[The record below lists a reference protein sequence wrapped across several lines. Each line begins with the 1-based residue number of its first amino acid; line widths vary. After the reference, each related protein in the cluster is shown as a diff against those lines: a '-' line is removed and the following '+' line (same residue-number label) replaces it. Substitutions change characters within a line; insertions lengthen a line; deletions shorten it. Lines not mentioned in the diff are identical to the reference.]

1 MNKEVRRLIK
11 ELREQGWRVEKRTS
25 KSVAFSPDGRVFVPI
40 HHTPSDKRSMQN
52 TISQL
57 KRGGYRPG
65 AGSAGGKGG
74 GKQRGSSS

>member
-1 MNKEVRRLIK
+1 MDKEVRRLMK
-11 ELREQGWRVEKRTS
+11 ELRGQGWRVEKRKS

-40 HHTPSDKRSMQN
+40 HHTPSDARSMQN

-65 AGSAGGKGG
+65 AGSSGDKG
-74 GKQRGSSS
+74 GKQRGSS